1 MAPTPKVTKF
11 VAKCLES
18 SGATIKIP
26 GAKAV
31 DHAGFVVP
39 DLNEAVGYFVETLGA
54 AVLWWSPPFSVN
66 KDQLKAP
73 PGLNT
78 APGAAFRLA
87 MLRLGPNLNVE
98 LIEYDVPHE
107 SRQVP
112 LSSALGVGHLA
123 FLVADVRAAGGYL
136 DRQGVK
142 LLQGPDTTLTTRTRD
157 KTAGFFL
164 TPWGMSIE
172 LVQRP
177 GYMPYEEDSVAR
189 LFTAS

>member
-98 LIEYDVPHE
+98 LIDTMCPT
-107 SRQVP
+107 
-112 LSSALGVGHLA
+112 
-123 FLVADVRAAGGYL
+123 RAARYRLAVHWASGIWPSS
-136 DRQGVK
+136 
-142 LLQGPDTTLTTRTRD
+142 LLTFAQQ
-157 KTAGFFL
+157 AGIWTGKVSSFFRAP
-164 TPWGMSIE
+164 T
-172 LVQRP
+172 QH
-177 GYMPYEEDSVAR
+177 
-189 LFTAS
+189 